1 MIKKVIPIKEVE
13 TRIITEK
20 PTRLKPMPH
29 DDNATN
35 KEAIS
40 AIFDL
45 NNILAIIYVL
55 IITEV
60 PNVAENNL
68 AATTVGPNTATNG
81 RSKYW

>member
-1 MIKKVIPIKEVE
+1 
-13 TRIITEK
+13 
-20 PTRLKPMPH
+20 MPH

-35 KEAIS
+35 REAIS

-45 NNILAIIYVL
+45 NNILLIIYVL
-55 IITEV
+55 TITEV
-60 PNVAENNL
+60 PNIAENNL